1 MSATITTGNFV
12 DIHKAGMKAL
22 LSVLGDEGT
31 QTFLGQFKGR
41 GDFTKERHNNA
52 PTNAEAR
59 AGIFKMQDERMKK
72 TTAIV

>member
-31 QTFLGQFKGR
+31 QTFLKQFKGR
-41 GDFTKERHNNA
+41 GDFTEERHNNA

-59 AGIFKMQDERMKK
+59 AGIFTLQDERLKR
-72 TTAIV
+72 ASGIA